1 MCITDYLE
9 DQCLHSGCVSQ
20 YDVMRGIQDLH
31 VQLTVIQVIKK
42 FHNYMLGYRYNTAC
56 QC

>member
-1 MCITDYLE
+1 MCITVCLE
-9 DQCLHSGCVSQ
+9 DQCLHSGCVRQ

-31 VQLTVIQVIKK
+31 VQLTAIQVIKK
-42 FHNYMLGYRYNTAC
+42 IHNDMLRYRYNTAC